1 MKKDI
6 FGDDTTKNLG
16 FKILEKTPKHAH
28 LQVLLAQWQNIIDS
42 AEFDNEIIMTNNRA
56 KHWYILSIKANT
68 QIKNIISIL
77 QRTRHE
83 EWIKPII
90 YIGKYGSVANMVH
103 PKICSGQVAGSFY
116 PTKPGELVHRA
127 INDAQC
133 KEASILTHQ
142 MWMSDPSGL

>member
-28 LQVLLAQWQNIIDS
+28 LQVSLAQWQNIIDS
-42 AEFDNEIIMTNNRA
+42 AQFDNEIIMTNNRA
-56 KHWYILSIKANT
+56 KHWYILSIKAKT

-83 EWIKPII
+83 EWIKPNTTSFTLASMALLQIWFI
-90 YIGKYGSVANMVH
+90 LKYVVD
-103 PKICSGQVAGSFY
+103 KLQVLSIQQSLVNWFI
-116 PTKPGELVHRA
+116 EL
-127 INDAQC
+127 
-133 KEASILTHQ
+133 
-142 MWMSDPSGL
+142 

>member
-42 AEFDNEIIMTNNRA
+42 AQFDNEIIMTNNRA
-56 KHWYILSIKANT
+56 KHWYILSIKAKT

-83 EWIKPII
+83 EWIKPNTTSFTLASMALLQIWFI
-90 YIGKYGSVANMVH
+90 LKYVVD
-103 PKICSGQVAGSFY
+103 KLQVFSIQQSLVNWFI
-116 PTKPGELVHRA
+116 EL
-127 INDAQC
+127 
-133 KEASILTHQ
+133 
-142 MWMSDPSGL
+142 

>member
-28 LQVLLAQWQNIIDS
+28 QQVLLAQWQNIIDS
-42 AEFDNEIIMTNNRA
+42 AQFDNEIIMTNNRA
-56 KHWYILSIKANT
+56 KHWYILSIKAKT

-83 EWIKPII
+83 EWIKPNTTSFTLASMALLQIWFI
-90 YIGKYGSVANMVH
+90 LKYVVD
-103 PKICSGQVAGSFY
+103 KLQVLSIQQSLVNWFI
-116 PTKPGELVHRA
+116 EL
-127 INDAQC
+127 
-133 KEASILTHQ
+133 
-142 MWMSDPSGL
+142 

>member
-28 LQVLLAQWQNIIDS
+28 LQVSLAQWQNIIDS
-42 AEFDNEIIMTNNRA
+42 AQFDNEIIMTNNRA
-56 KHWYILSIKANT
+56 KHWYILSIKAKT

-83 EWIKPII
+83 EWIKPNTTSFTLASMALLQIWFI
-90 YIGKYGSVANMVH
+90 LKYVVD
-103 PKICSGQVAGSFY
+103 KLQVFSIQQSLVNWFI
-116 PTKPGELVHRA
+116 EL
-127 INDAQC
+127 
-133 KEASILTHQ
+133 
-142 MWMSDPSGL
+142 

>member
-6 FGDDTTKNLG
+6 FGDDTTKNVG

-42 AEFDNEIIMTNNRA
+42 AQFDNEIIMTNNRA
-56 KHWYILSIKANT
+56 KHWYILSIKAKT

-83 EWIKPII
+83 EWIKPNTTSFTLASMALLQIWFI
-90 YIGKYGSVANMVH
+90 LKYVVD
-103 PKICSGQVAGSFY
+103 KLQVFSIQQSLVNWFI
-116 PTKPGELVHRA
+116 EL
-127 INDAQC
+127 
-133 KEASILTHQ
+133 
-142 MWMSDPSGL
+142 

>member
-42 AEFDNEIIMTNNRA
+42 AQFDNEIIMTNNRA
-56 KHWYILSIKANT
+56 KHWYILSIKAKT

-83 EWIKPII
+83 EWIKPNTTSFTLASMALLQIWFI
-90 YIGKYGSVANMVH
+90 LKYVVD
-103 PKICSGQVAGSFY
+103 KLQVLSIQQSLVNWFI
-116 PTKPGELVHRA
+116 EL
-127 INDAQC
+127 
-133 KEASILTHQ
+133 
-142 MWMSDPSGL
+142 